1 MKRQEGFPLRR
12 IAGRG
17 RVPVLPEV
25 PMPAAAFYARHSS
38 DLQDPRSIDNQLN
51 LCREYAAR
59 QGWTIVS
66 CYHNE
71 AVSGA
76 HAVRSLVRWEPST
89 VLQKLCVNAVGG
101 TLSAFQDGGFPFYHL
116 HALEWLFVALYRV
129 AIDAPERIAEAFH
142 FLHVWT
148 ATTANA
154 KIRGLAARIALSLH
168 RSGVAISCCRAMR
181 GTTSSSR
188 ISSRRG
194 SRNSGSPRFARGWLP
209 FGTSI
214 SLKRA
219 VSPELERQVYRR
231 RPHTARVSCCFI

>member
-1 MKRQEGFPLRR
+1 M
-12 IAGRG
+12 
-17 RVPVLPEV
+17 LPEV

-66 CYHNE
+66 CYHDE

-89 VLQKLCVNAVGG
+89 VLQKLCVNAVSG

-168 RSGVAISCCRAMR
+168 RSGVAISCCRATR
-181 GTTSSSR
+181 WTTSSSR

-194 SRNSGSPRFARGWLP
+194 FRISGSPRAARGWPP
-209 FGTSI
+209 FGTNI

-219 VSPELERQVYRR
+219 VSPELERQVYLSGRYIGAAHILPGLVAASSDSDK
-231 RPHTARVSCCFI
+231 RPA

>member
-1 MKRQEGFPLRR
+1 MRR

-51 LCREYAAR
+51 LCREYAPR

-76 HAVRSLVRWEPST
+76 HAVRSLVRWRPST
-89 VLQKLCVNAVGG
+89 VLQKLCVNAVSG
-101 TLSAFQDGGFPFYHL
+101 TLSAFQDDGFPFYHL

-129 AIDAPERIAEAFH
+129 AVDAPERIAEAFH
-142 FLHVWT
+142 LLHVWT
-148 ATTANA
+148 ATTAKHA
-154 KIRGLAARIALSLH
+154 KIRGLAASIALSLH
-168 RSGVAISCCRAMR
+168 RSGVAISCCRATR
-181 GTTSSSR
+181 WTTSSSR

-194 SRNSGSPRFARGWLP
+194 SRNSGSRASARGWPP
-209 FGTSI
+209 FGTNI